1 MFSRKEKPLP
11 VAVLKPGEK
20 VQVEDDSASHGI
32 LLGQSVYWTPERLPN
47 GHVVAIGS
55 SGSGKTQTLKAIAY
69 ELHKTYSA
77 MQLVII
83 DFHGDQNLQGEVC
96 YPLHMSSP
104 YGVNPLYINLDPE
117 GGGPNLQAIA
127 VAATLKKA
135 LQMGPV
141 QEGLLLEV
149 LGDCYRHK
157 HITQEA
163 KNTWTKEPPNFAD
176 LQSEIEHRVKEG
188 CKDSAKLKLKL
199 NATFAYGIF
208 NRPAFLLEHRLVRV
222 DLCKLPPE
230 LGAIAAE
237 SIAKYLMDTHRLQGE
252 VESKI
257 PRTYL
262 FIDEA
267 KEMAKSPALDRI
279 IADGRKYG
287 LNLVLASQ
295 SERHL
300 SADVLGN
307 AATKIVLPVDQVEV
321 KKVAAK
327 FRFAEQK
334 VASLLPLTAL
344 CRFGKHAEQVE
355 ILPYYQRV
363 AEGGEDV

>member
-11 VAVLKPGEK
+11 VAVLKPSEK
-20 VQVEDDSASHGI
+20 VQVENDSASHGI
-32 LLGQSVYWTPERLPN
+32 LLGQGVYWTPERLPN

-83 DFHGDQNLQGEVC
+83 DFHGDQNLQDEVC

-149 LGDCYRHK
+149 LGNCYWHK
-157 HITQEA
+157 GIVQGDEH
-163 KNTWTKEPPNFAD
+163 TWTKDPPNFAD
-176 LQSEIEHRVKEG
+176 LQTEIEHRVKEG

-208 NRPAFLLEHRLVRV
+208 NRPAFLLEHRA
-222 DLCKLPPE
+222 
-230 LGAIAAE
+230 GA
-237 SIAKYLMDTHRLQGE
+237 
-252 VESKI
+252 
-257 PRTYL
+257 
-262 FIDEA
+262 
-267 KEMAKSPALDRI
+267 
-279 IADGRKYG
+279 
-287 LNLVLASQ
+287 
-295 SERHL
+295 
-300 SADVLGN
+300 
-307 AATKIVLPVDQVEV
+307 
-321 KKVAAK
+321 
-327 FRFAEQK
+327 
-334 VASLLPLTAL
+334 
-344 CRFGKHAEQVE
+344 
-355 ILPYYQRV
+355 
-363 AEGGEDV
+363 GGFV